1 MGLRG
6 PRPKPKG
13 KTISFAMGLP
23 PPPAYL
29 DDAGKREYKKTKQQ
43 LESAGV
49 ELQQPDGTIVAIYAQ
64 AVADIAR
71 LTEEIRKEGEVVEG
85 RQAGMVKNPKLA
97 VLEAA
102 RKTVIAAGAKLGF
115 SPADRARVPAATKQ
129 AIQGNAFADL

>member
-13 KTISFAMGLP
+13 RTISFEPGLP

-29 DDAGKREYKKTKQQ
+29 DDAGKREYRKTKQQ
-43 LESAGV
+43 LESAGAD
-49 ELQQPDGTIVAIYAQ
+49 LQQTDGPIVAIYAQ

-71 LTEEIRKEGEVVEG
+71 LTREIRKEGEVVEG
-85 RQAGMVKNPKLA
+85 RQAGKVKNPKLT

-115 SPADRARVPAATKQ
+115 SPADRARVPMSAKQ
-129 AIQGNAFADL
+129 AKGNAFANL